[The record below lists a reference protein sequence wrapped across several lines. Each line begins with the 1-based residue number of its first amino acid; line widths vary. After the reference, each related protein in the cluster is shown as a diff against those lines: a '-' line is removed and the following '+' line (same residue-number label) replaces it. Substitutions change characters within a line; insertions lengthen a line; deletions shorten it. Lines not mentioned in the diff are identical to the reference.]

1 MVESRRWTVEAKDF
15 EVMIK
20 GGLSGVRIVE
30 KRNGKQMSVFVH
42 RDELSWLIGALE
54 VVVDVDTSEIFWD
67 QARAGYPRLITQ
79 KCSNRHGRF
88 LTIEECEGRK
98 RSGTVLVP
106 EGRQRQGW
114 VTLIA
119 ELRRASSSLRVGR
132 DRRVMLMSK
141 VASAGRSYAEV
152 AGHSKAVNILPTSAS
167 NGSEKIPAEAPSS
180 LGLSHA
186 PLELGGCIQKT
197 NPAPGVSFGSVE
209 AKADHRNP
217 GMPAAKQS
225 SEDLACPGFQ
235 GKLKGRE
242 ELALNVLQE
251 LGWLRDWLRRV
262 RGEVDAGLL
271 RVDAV
276 FKALEMDGP
285 GQESKAKSWLP
296 KPRRKNKS
304 KAKKALNHK
313 VDVGLGSGSMVVK
326 SIMKPISY
334 MTNGAEPS
342 MSMGL
347 EDSQRM
353 KPITHTVAGA
363 GMNKGL
369 GLVDRPVISPDASG
383 GPCGEK
389 HGADE
394 DRGLVGGP
402 IAGSVS
408 SGPSDECVGLSGA
421 GETMFG
427 DELSPE
433 VETGDGKGERRRNKH
448 GCDQKKPTGCSD
460 KVEGNRELEAVPTRG
475 KLNRPTCSWVAG
487 RTGFGPVG
495 TGSDMGLI
503 TPTTEMV
510 REAEVY
516 TAEGDLVLGCTT
528 PSSGLMNGISSEGG
542 LEENP
547 VDSSRGVDKED
558 STIIRK
564 LNRAGEVS
572 NCAGLSCDGQEGR
585 KMDCLKRIIVEKSG
599 SGGGGG
605 SVNSN
610 AQQVEESIIGEW
622 GTSSDYEA

>member
-1 MVESRRWTVEAKDF
+1 M
-15 EVMIK
+15 
-20 GGLSGVRIVE
+20 
-30 KRNGKQMSVFVH
+30 
-42 RDELSWLIGALE
+42 
-54 VVVDVDTSEIFWD
+54 
-67 QARAGYPRLITQ
+67 
-79 KCSNRHGRF
+79 
-88 LTIEECEGRK
+88 
-98 RSGTVLVP
+98 
-106 EGRQRQGW
+106 
-114 VTLIA
+114 
-119 ELRRASSSLRVGR
+119 
-132 DRRVMLMSK
+132 
-141 VASAGRSYAEV
+141 
-152 AGHSKAVNILPTSAS
+152 
-167 NGSEKIPAEAPSS
+167 
-180 LGLSHA
+180 GLSHA
-186 PLELGGCIQKT
+186 PLELGGCQKS
-197 NPAPGVSFGSVE
+197 NPVPGVFLGSVE
-209 AKADHRNP
+209 AKVDHRNP
-217 GMPAAKQS
+217 GMSAAKQN

-251 LGWLRDWLRRV
+251 LGCLRDWLSRV

-276 FKALEMDGP
+276 FKVLEMDGP
-285 GQESKAKSWLP
+285 GQESKAKSRLP

-313 VDVGLGSGSMVVK
+313 VDMGLGSGSVVVK
-326 SIMKPISY
+326 SILKPISH
-334 MTNGAEPS
+334 MSNGAGPS
-342 MSMGL
+342 TSMGL

-353 KPITHTVAGA
+353 KPITHTDAGA
-363 GMNKGL
+363 GMNPGL

-383 GPCGEK
+383 GACGEK

-394 DRGLVGGP
+394 DRGLVSGP

-421 GETMFG
+421 GEIMFG
-427 DELSPE
+427 EDLSPE
-433 VETGDGKGERRRNKH
+433 VENDDGKGERRQNQH

-460 KVEGNRELEAVPTRG
+460 KVECDRELEAVQTSG
-475 KLNRPTCSWVAG
+475 KLNRPTEAVSSEAFFGDKGRLIRPTCSWVAG

-528 PSSGLMNGISSEGG
+528 PDSGLPFGISSEGG

-547 VDSSRGVDKED
+547 VDNSRGVDKED
-558 STIIRK
+558 STTTRK
-564 LNRAGEVS
+564 LNRAVEVS

-599 SGGGGG
+599 SRGGGGW
-605 SVNSN
+605 
-610 AQQVEESIIGEW
+610 QWQW
-622 GTSSDYEA
+622 QWQWQCQF

>member
-1 MVESRRWTVEAKDF
+1 
-15 EVMIK
+15 
-20 GGLSGVRIVE
+20 
-30 KRNGKQMSVFVH
+30 
-42 RDELSWLIGALE
+42 
-54 VVVDVDTSEIFWD
+54 
-67 QARAGYPRLITQ
+67 
-79 KCSNRHGRF
+79 
-88 LTIEECEGRK
+88 
-98 RSGTVLVP
+98 
-106 EGRQRQGW
+106 
-114 VTLIA
+114 
-119 ELRRASSSLRVGR
+119 
-132 DRRVMLMSK
+132 
-141 VASAGRSYAEV
+141 
-152 AGHSKAVNILPTSAS
+152 
-167 NGSEKIPAEAPSS
+167 
-180 LGLSHA
+180 
-186 PLELGGCIQKT
+186 
-197 NPAPGVSFGSVE
+197 
-209 AKADHRNP
+209 
-217 GMPAAKQS
+217 
-225 SEDLACPGFQ
+225 
-235 GKLKGRE
+235 
-242 ELALNVLQE
+242 VLQE

-326 SIMKPISY
+326 SIMKPISH